1 MQYKSQFDRIYPILL
16 NNWYVLVTKIA
27 IFIGFLLIS
36 PKLFYQLHDLCLKK
50 KETLH
55 ATSLS

>member
-1 MQYKSQFDRIYPILL
+1 MQHKSQFDRIYPILL
-16 NNWYVLVTKIA
+16 NNWYVLITKIA
-27 IFIGFLLIS
+27 IFIGFYLINTNFFS
-36 PKLFYQLHDLCLKK
+36 ITLFCTKK

>member
-16 NNWYVLVTKIA
+16 NNWYVLITKIA
-27 IFIGFLLIS
+27 IFIGFYLINTNIFFS
-36 PKLFYQLHDLCLKK
+36 HPILYQK

>member
-27 IFIGFLLIS
+27 IFIGFPLLS
-36 PKLFYQLHDLCLKK
+36 PKIFY
-50 KETLH
+50 
-55 ATSLS
+55 